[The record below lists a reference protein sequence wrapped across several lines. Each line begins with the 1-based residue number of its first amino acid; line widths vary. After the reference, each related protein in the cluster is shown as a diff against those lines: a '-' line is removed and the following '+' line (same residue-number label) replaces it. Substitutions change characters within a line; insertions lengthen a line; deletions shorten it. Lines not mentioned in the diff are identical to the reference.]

1 MMVIGSR
8 VQGEARRRQA
18 PAMGVVFHKGEW
30 MESGDDPLLSPTV
43 ALIEQP
49 SDFEFM
55 PHFHRQN
62 QFQVFVDGSGS
73 LGRQTLAPVV
83 VHYAGAFTG

>member
-43 ALIEQP
+43 ALI
-49 SDFEFM
+49 
-55 PHFHRQN
+55 
-62 QFQVFVDGSGS
+62 
-73 LGRQTLAPVV
+73 
-83 VHYAGAFTG
+83 